1 MPSVDNLSWIAI
13 GTTVVINAGTLWNQS
28 RLARQYRNWN
38 LYITEKHK
46 IYPALWEKLYTTGS
60 LAMNLIQNP
69 SEREVAARWEQY
81 NRQRKYR
88 LGNWADN
95 KDEALKH
102 YKAGLLSQFEPK
114 ARDVRKYFLE
124 SQLYMSDSVQ
134 ESVDDLTEQL
144 MGLVQ
149 QQQGSPHQTWAESV
163 LTAKLNEIKNQL
175 RLELSQPGFMAKMC
189 DILRAKVPAFSR
201 EQKKPPIL

>member
-1 MPSVDNLSWIAI
+1 MPSSGSLSWVAI
-13 GTTVVINAGTLWNQS
+13 VISAGSLWNQI
-28 RLARQYRNWN
+28 RLARQSRNWN

-88 LGNWADN
+88 LGSWADH
-95 KDEALKH
+95 KDEALEH
-102 YKAGLLSQFEPK
+102 YKAGLLSQFETK

-124 SQLYMSDSVQ
+124 SQLYMSDAVQ
-134 ESVDDLTEQL
+134 ESVDALTEQL
-144 MGLVQ
+144 MDLVQ
-149 QQQGSPHQTWAESV
+149 QRQGIPHQTWEESV
-163 LTAKLNEIKNQL
+163 LTTKLNEIKNQL
-175 RLELSQPGFMAKMC
+175 RLELSQPGFMARMC

-201 EQKKPPIL
+201 EPKKPPIL